1 MEYYLFC
8 KVFFVGTDSNSS
20 FPLHR
25 SNKEYLKCNEFIK
38 GEDEQDK
45 GKENDK
51 EEHNTDDSFDGGFA

>member
-1 MEYYLFC
+1 MHSSKMCNCFA
-8 KVFFVGTDSNSS
+8 KFSSNSS

-25 SNKEYLKCNEFIK
+25 SNKEYLKCNEFIN

-51 EEHNTDDSFDGGFA
+51 EEHNTGDSFDEGFA